1 MNHKDWRD
9 YMTYVFTGAILTIAS
24 VYVWHHPSDINFATW
39 ATVCGTLSCILK
51 WLDITDDKQRDA
63 Q

>member
-1 MNHKDWRD
+1 
-9 YMTYVFTGAILTIAS
+9 VAS
-24 VYVWHHPSDINFATW
+24 LYVWRHPSDINFATW

>member
-9 YMTYVFTGAILTIAS
+9 FTTYAFAGIIVFYASWYIAK
-24 VYVWHHPSDINFATW
+24 HPSDINFATW
-39 ATVCGTLSCILK
+39 ATVCGTVACILK
-51 WLDITDDKQRDA
+51 WLDITDDKTRDA

>member
-9 YMTYVFTGAILTIAS
+9 FTTYAFAGLILFYAS
-24 VYVWHHPSDINFATW
+24 WYLAKHPSDISFATW
-39 ATVCGTLSCILK
+39 ATVSGSIVCLLK
-51 WLDITDDKQRDA
+51 FLDIKDDKQKDA